1 MVDRRREREDVS
13 RREMV
18 RHQLKARGIRSPA
31 VLEAMGRIPR
41 HIFVPSHLRD
51 AAYHDR
57 PLPIGH
63 NATISQPYIVAYMSE
78 LLSLSKTDRVFELG
92 TGSGYQAAVIASCA
106 KEVFSV
112 ERVPELAALARQNL
126 LTAGVTNA
134 WVFSCDATTIT
145 GKYAPYDAAILTA
158 ASPVLPTYL
167 YPFVRDGGRIVA
179 PVGDRQAQELV
190 LITVEEGRGQ
200 VESRGGVRFVPV
212 IGRHGFAQ
220 E

>member
-1 MVDRRREREDVS
+1 MDRRKEREETD

-18 RHQLKARGIRSPA
+18 RYQLKGRGIRNPA

-41 HIFVPSHLRD
+41 HLFVPSHIREN
-51 AAYHDR
+51 AYQDR

-63 NATISQPYIVAYMSE
+63 DATISQPYMVAYMSE

-92 TGSGYQAAVIASCA
+92 TGSGYQAAVLAACA

-112 ERVPELAALARQNL
+112 ERVPELAAMARQNL

-134 WVFSCDATTIT
+134 RVFSCDATTIT

-158 ASPVLPTYL
+158 ASPALPTYL
-167 YPFVRDGGRIVA
+167 YPFMKDGGMIVA
-179 PVGDRQAQELV
+179 PVGERRTQELT
-190 LITVEEGRGQ
+190 LITVEDGKGRVEGRGD
-200 VESRGGVRFVPV
+200 VRFVPV
-212 IGRHGFAQ
+212 IGRHGFSQ
-220 E
+220 G

>member
-1 MVDRRREREDVS
+1 MDRRREREETD

-18 RHQLKARGIRSPA
+18 RYQLKARGIRSPV
-31 VLEAMGRIPR
+31 VLGAMGTIPR
-41 HIFVPSHLRD
+41 HIFVPSHLRNI
-51 AAYHDR
+51 AYHDR

-63 NATISQPYIVAYMSE
+63 DATISQPYIVAYMSE

-92 TGSGYQAAVIASCA
+92 TGSGYQAAVLAACA

-112 ERVPELAALARQNL
+112 ERVPELAAMARQNL
-126 LTAGVTNA
+126 LAAGVTNA
-134 WVFSCDATTIT
+134 RVFSCDATTIT

-167 YPFVRDGGRIVA
+167 YPFMKDGGKIVA
-179 PVGDRQAQELV
+179 PVGERRTQELV
-190 LITVEEGRGQ
+190 LITVEKGKGVAEGRGD
-200 VESRGGVRFVPV
+200 VRFVPV
-212 IGRHGFAQ
+212 IGRHGFSQ